1 MEHQRDRASSSINC
15 PPLFDGEDYSQWK
28 IMMRAFLYSQ
38 DENMWNIVEIGW
50 EHPTKAE
57 DSKKEAD
64 VSSTRIPKPRKEW
77 TEEEVRDRNCDFKAR
92 NSLFTALSKN
102 ERMRISHCDTAKQAW
117 DLLQVTYE
125 GNKKVR
131 GQKLQR
137 LVLEFEN
144 MSMAEDESIDDF
156 HARLLNVTSQC
167 RSLDD
172 PVEEHRIVKK
182 FLRSLPPKFQA
193 KQIAIEEAQDLDIYS
208 LDELVGNL
216 KTFEMRLK
224 PNKKDELLKVKES
237 FNKFSI
243 GSEKVSKMMGIGK
256 AHGNKEGLGYNGES
270 CKPLVFVKSVGGENF
285 SSQAQSTSDNKSA
298 TKLTVRPEPHEAIQS
313 HQKGFSVSSDMHT
326 SVRQPR
332 YTHNSKFFVPTCHYC
347 GKLGHIRPRCNML
360 RSVTQNQRKT
370 MGINSHASLQAEL
383 KEGLNLIA
391 RIAKLASIP
400 VDLETK
406 TKSTWVK
413 KGPKCFSA
421 KIDNCDIPSEYIDA
435 TCLLSSCSSRNEFE
449 YVEATCLV
457 ALTALA
463 DKKGDVWYVDS
474 GCSRHM
480 TGEKSWF
487 VSFSSEFTTGSV
499 TFGDG
504 KKAKVMGKGT
514 VNTPGIPNLQN
525 VLFVEG
531 LHANLISVSQL
542 TDDYED
548 VNFNKTRCIVTDN
561 NGKNIMGGLRSKDNC
576 YHVRANKSVEVQT
589 CLKAKTSDDV
599 LELWHRRLGHV
610 NFQDLLKLSH
620 KESVRGMPFLSG
632 KPDKMCD
639 GCKVGKQTRASHGAI
654 NSSTTT
660 HPLEL
665 MHMDLVG
672 PSQTESMGGKK
683 YILVVVDDL
692 SRFTWVNFLREKSD
706 TFESFKGLCKRIT
719 NEKHSSNLCIVRVR
733 TDNGTEF
740 KNALFAN
747 FFLEYGISHEFS
759 APITP
764 QQNGVV
770 ERKNRVLLD
779 MGRVMLH
786 SAGLTP
792 NLWAEAISTA
802 CYTAN
807 RAFLRPGTNKTPYE
821 LWKGKKPNVSHLRV
835 FGSPCYI
842 YRDREYLGKFDARS
856 DKGIFLGYSLDSRA
870 YRVYNKRTMSV
881 MESYNVS
888 IDDCAVSNVQV
899 NPDED
904 QPSGSRVNVGLN
916 EETDDSSNDPIF
928 DHPPVL
934 RTGFKQVQKDH
945 STQDVIGNVHEGI
958 QTRRQ
963 VATKNVKEALND
975 DEWINAMHDELNQFA
990 RNDVWYL
997 VPRLSE
1003 FNVIGTKWIFR
1014 NKSDEHGNVTR
1025 NKARLVA
1032 QGYKQVEGLDFDE
1045 TFAPVA
1051 RLESVRLLLA
1061 IACHLHFT
1069 LYQMDVKSAFLNG
1082 VLQEEVYV
1090 EQPQGF
1096 KDPSNPDH
1104 VYKLKR
1110 ALYGLKQAPRAWYER
1125 LSTHLVSKG
1134 YIQGSIDKTLFIKR
1148 DNKHVMIA
1156 QVYVDDIIFG
1166 STSDSYVKEFT
1177 NIMESEFEMSMCGEL
1192 NYFLGLQ
1199 VRQLKTG
1206 MFLCQ
1211 TKYAENLVKK
1221 FGLEYAKAV
1230 TNPMSTSVK
1239 LTEDL
1244 TGKSVDQTLY
1254 RSMIGSLLYLTA
1266 SRPDI
1271 SYSVGVCARFQA
1283 NPKESHLEAVKR
1295 IIRYVSGTATCGVY
1309 FTFDSNIEIAG
1320 YSDADWGGNLKDRKS
1335 TSGGCFFIGN
1345 NMVAWHSKKQNCIS
1359 LSTAEAEYVA
1369 AGSCCTQMLWM
1380 KQMLRDYGFSQGKLT
1395 ILCDNSSAINISK
1408 NPVQHSRTKHI
1419 DMRYHFIRD
1428 LVERNLLELAFVPT
1442 EHQLAD
1448 LFTKPLDT
1456 ARFESL
1462 RSAIGVLSSATL
1474 P

>member
-963 VATKNVKEALND
+963 VATKVSTDSALACFLTENEVNINIISHCGFVSLIEPKNVKEALND

-1380 KQMLRDYGFSQGKLT
+1380 KQMLRDYGFSQG
-1395 ILCDNSSAINISK
+1395 
-1408 NPVQHSRTKHI
+1408 TK
-1419 DMRYHFIRD
+1419 DS
-1428 LVERNLLELAFVPT
+1428 PST
-1442 EHQLAD
+1442 
-1448 LFTKPLDT
+1448 
-1456 ARFESL
+1456 S
-1462 RSAIGVLSSATL
+1462 
-1474 P
+1474 